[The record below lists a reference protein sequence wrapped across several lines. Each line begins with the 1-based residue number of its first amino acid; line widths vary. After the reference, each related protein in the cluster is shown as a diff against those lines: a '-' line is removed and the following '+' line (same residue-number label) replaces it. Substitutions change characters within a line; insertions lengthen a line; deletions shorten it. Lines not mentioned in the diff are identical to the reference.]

1 MALGLIFL
9 RQRLHAGMCEAC
21 SKSRRRL
28 QKKKGSFT
36 ATCDLRT
43 SFYIGTRFCFTYV
56 SEIFGI

>member
-43 SFYIGTRFCFTYV
+43 SFYIGTRFCFYV
-56 SEIFGI
+56 RE

>member
-28 QKKKGSFT
+28 QKKRIVYGNMRLTYFFLHRDT
-36 ATCDLRT
+36 IL
-43 SFYIGTRFCFTYV
+43 FYVR
-56 SEIFGI
+56 E

>member
-28 QKKKGSFT
+28 QKKK
-36 ATCDLRT
+36 DRLRQHA
-43 SFYIGTRFCFTYV
+43 TYV
-56 SEIFGI
+56 LLST